1 MEMDYKMIIEKLE
14 TKTIEERRMSIE
26 VWDCRLVNAVAIIA
40 ATQGRRDGPTASHQS
55 KRNQFTAI
63 TEQAELNDGG
73 L

>member
-1 MEMDYKMIIEKLE
+1 M
-14 TKTIEERRMSIE
+14 
-26 VWDCRLVNAVAIIA
+26 NAVAIIT